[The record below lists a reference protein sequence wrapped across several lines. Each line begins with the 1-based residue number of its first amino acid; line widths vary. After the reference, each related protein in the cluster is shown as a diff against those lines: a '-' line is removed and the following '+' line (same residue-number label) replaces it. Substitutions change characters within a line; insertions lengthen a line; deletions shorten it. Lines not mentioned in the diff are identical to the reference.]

1 MCSSG
6 VLPLGHFFWSL
17 TFTVVDEDIYGCSI
31 WVVYLKSLIHS
42 ILMCRSDHV
51 AKSLLHKDFKFNTKN
66 TCSHDRDFIY
76 AQKIQCSHGYACVL
90 HLSRVAKHCNHTLG
104 TYEIDL

>member
-51 AKSLLHKDFKFNTKN
+51 AKSLLHKDFKFT
-66 TCSHDRDFIY
+66 
-76 AQKIQCSHGYACVL
+76 QKIHAVMIETSYMHKKYNAVMAM
-90 HLSRVAKHCNHTLG
+90 HVYYIFPEWRSTATIH
-104 TYEIDL
+104 